1 MKKITFF
8 DIETYKHYFCMCAI
22 TQDMDTMQEVSRVC
36 VDSGTS
42 GQVGSIQVNQ
52 IIDTFRDSDYIVS
65 FNGSRFDIPVLAKIK
80 ADVKRMGTTTSK
92 YINADAENIIGYDT
106 NNHPVV
112 RNLYTDKEW
121 TAKHFDMLTNCLLK
135 YSLKQW
141 ELYCGIPVKELPYNP
156 GEELTPEMMEEIKQY
171 CFHDVWAT
179 SVLYWKY
186 ASGKTKSKFY
196 SLPCR
201 VELIKEHYP
210 ENLLMRL
217 DRTPQALSAAIIY
230 RTTAPIPPKSL
241 YALELFK
248 LDDFDVPQEVKDFI
262 RKIDAQR
269 VPLTGKA
276 KSEFD
281 ASVCYKGIQFGK
293 GGCHFIR
300 KGKFEKVYCFDV
312 QSEYPRIVR
321 HWHLL
326 KTPQALDKWSE
337 IMEQRFAMKALKGT
351 PEYRPDFDLG
361 LKLVLNSL
369 SGGFRIRSGGS
380 VAFDPAV
387 GEAMCYIGQL
397 LITELALACPDFD
410 SVVEINTDSVFV
422 VGEENA
428 RVLRE
433 KCKQMKEKYDMLFE
447 EEVIEKAYFRDV
459 NNYAMYDADGNL
471 LDGRG
476 QEFSYLSYKGHETA
490 VNKELFRHLLLDKL
504 DLDFSKYDWHEFV
517 YKYHKSGSCKYAAIG
532 GKLMEHKN
540 YYFLWTTRE
549 CPNSQT
555 IQFSNTLL
563 DSKTG
568 SIQPRYG
575 VFAYSV
581 EELEQYKDFIDYKQ
595 YNRDLDEN
603 FLNWGRTDLITTFLG
618 NAKER
623 RAKGMTPKSLK
634 EALALLYPNTVEV
647 V

>member
-1 MKKITFF
+1 MKITVF

-22 TQDMDTMQEVSRVC
+22 TYDMETMQELYRTC
-36 VDSGTS
+36 VDSGFN
-42 GQVGSIQVNQ
+42 GQVTAAEVND
-52 IIDTFRDSDYIVS
+52 ICDCFRNSDYIVS
-65 FNGSRFDIPVLAKIK
+65 FNGTRFDIPVLAKIK
-80 ADVKRMGTTTSK
+80 HDVKRMGSTTSK
-92 YINADAENIIGYDT
+92 YINVDADSIIGYDDY
-106 NNHPVV
+106 NHPVM
-112 RNLYTDKEW
+112 RNLPTEKEW

-141 ELYCGIPVKELPYNP
+141 ELYCGIPVRELPYEP
-156 GEELTPEMMEEIKQY
+156 GQELTPEMMAEIRDY

-179 SVLYWKY
+179 AVLYWKY
-186 ASGKTKSKFY
+186 ASGKNKSKFY

-201 VELIKEHYP
+201 VELIKEYYP
-210 ENLLMRL
+210 DNLLMRL

-248 LDDFDVPQEVKDFI
+248 IDDFDVPDEVKDCI
-262 RKIDAQR
+262 RRVENQR
-269 VPLTGKA
+269 TPLTGKA
-276 KSEFD
+276 KQEFD
-281 ASVCYKGIQFGK
+281 ATVCYKGIQFGK

-300 KGKFEKVYCFDV
+300 KGKFKNVYCFDV

-321 HWHLL
+321 HWELL
-326 KTPQALDKWSE
+326 KTPQALAMWSE
-337 IMEQRFAMKALKGT
+337 IMEARFAMKAKKGT
-351 PEYRPDFDLG
+351 PEYRQDLDLG
-361 LKLVLNSL
+361 MKLVLNSL

-397 LITELALACPDFD
+397 LITELALACPDWE

-428 RVLRE
+428 AVLRE

-447 EEVIEKAYFRDV
+447 EEVLPMAYFRDV
-459 NNYAMYDADGNL
+459 NNYAMYDENGVIF
-471 LDGRG
+471 DGRG
-476 QEFSYLSYKGHETA
+476 QEYSYIAYKGHETA
-490 VNKELFRHLLLDKL
+490 VNKELFKNLVRDTLDIE
-504 DLDFSKYDWHEFV
+504 FSKYDWHEFV
-517 YKYHKSGSCKYAAIG
+517 YKYHKSGACKYAAIG
-532 GKLMEHKN
+532 GVPMAHKN
-540 YYFLWTTRE
+540 YYFLWTKRN
-549 CPNSQT
+549 CPDAKT

-568 SIQPRYG
+568 SIQPRFG
-575 VFAYSV
+575 VFAFSV
-581 EELEQYKDFIDYKQ
+581 EELEKYKDYIDYKQ
-595 YNRDLDEN
+595 YTRDLDEH
-603 FLNWGRTDLITTFLG
+603 FQNWGRPDLITTFLG

-623 RAKGMTPKSLK
+623 RAKGLTPKTIR
-634 EALALLYPNTVEV
+634 EALAQLYPNTVEV

>member
-1 MKKITFF
+1 
-8 DIETYKHYFCMCAI
+8 
-22 TQDMDTMQEVSRVC
+22 
-36 VDSGTS
+36 
-42 GQVGSIQVNQ
+42 
-52 IIDTFRDSDYIVS
+52 
-65 FNGSRFDIPVLAKIK
+65 
-80 ADVKRMGTTTSK
+80 
-92 YINADAENIIGYDT
+92 
-106 NNHPVV
+106 
-112 RNLYTDKEW
+112 
-121 TAKHFDMLTNCLLK
+121 
-135 YSLKQW
+135 
-141 ELYCGIPVKELPYNP
+141 
-156 GEELTPEMMEEIKQY
+156 
-171 CFHDVWAT
+171 
-179 SVLYWKY
+179 
-186 ASGKTKSKFY
+186 
-196 SLPCR
+196 
-201 VELIKEHYP
+201 
-210 ENLLMRL
+210 
-217 DRTPQALSAAIIY
+217 
-230 RTTAPIPPKSL
+230 
-241 YALELFK
+241 
-248 LDDFDVPQEVKDFI
+248 
-262 RKIDAQR
+262 
-269 VPLTGKA
+269 
-276 KSEFD
+276 
-281 ASVCYKGIQFGK
+281 
-293 GGCHFIR
+293 
-300 KGKFEKVYCFDV
+300 
-312 QSEYPRIVR
+312 
-321 HWHLL
+321 
-326 KTPQALDKWSE
+326 
-337 IMEQRFAMKALKGT
+337 MEQRFAMKALKGT
-351 PEYRPDFDLG
+351 PDYRPDFDLG

-397 LITELALACPDFD
+397 LITELALACPDFE

-595 YNRDLDEN
+595 YNRDLDEH

-623 RAKGMTPKSLK
+623 RAKGMTPKSIK
-634 EALALLYPNTVEV
+634 EALAVLYPNTVEV